1 LQNHLKMNHPRMNPE
16 INRREYHLISK
27 DPSDKSTGSAF
38 QCIAKVSNIIQFITS
53 FYQNPI
59 Y

>member
-1 LQNHLKMNHPRMNPE
+1 MNHPRMNPE

-38 QCIAKVSNIIQFITS
+38 QCIAKVSNIIYQFAV
-53 FYQNPI
+53 QR
-59 Y
+59 